1 MFASRIGF
9 FGPINPTFG
18 NSSLYTTPTSAN
30 RYLTITPQTGLV
42 DIKNSNGFTVEYW
55 IYPTNFDTAGGG
67 TTNPGPGNKNGIGAT
82 FWSFGPANDGVSQVN
97 RLTLYYFDFV
107 NSAARTIS
115 TNNNA
120 LVVNT
125 WQNISVVTTT
135 ASGNTTF
142 SLYINGIRQQ
152 IALSNVGTYG
162 NTVTID
168 STTISSNTSFPFLIG
183 KDVGPRLIGYV
194 DEIRVSNIN
203 RYSGSSYT
211 VANQPFTDDA
221 NTQLLIHCDGTSG
234 STSFTDS
241 SSFNY
246 TITNNSNLVT
256 ISNQVVL

>member
-42 DIKNSNGFTVEYW
+42 NIKNSNGFTVEYW
-55 IYPTNFDTAGGG
+55 IYPTTFTVAGGG
-67 TTNPGPGNKNGIGAT
+67 NPGPGNKNGIGAT
-82 FWSFGPANDGVSQVN
+82 FWSFGPFNDGVNTN
-97 RLTLYYFDFV
+97 RLQLYYFDFV
-107 NSAARTIS
+107 NSAARAIS

-120 LVVNT
+120 LSTNT
-125 WQNISVVTTT
+125 WQNISLVTTT
-135 ASGNTTF
+135 TSGNTTF
-142 SLYINGIRQQ
+142 TLYINGVRQQ

-168 STTISSNTSFPFLIG
+168 SNTISSNTSYPFLMG
-183 KDVGPRLIGYV
+183 KGDGFLVGYV